1 MEELR
6 SYNLTDWFLFA
17 TIMLSWLYVITKV
30 FRTIGWTM
38 LRRGWRWWKRKDEK
52 ALAMDSFYEAF
63 RLDKLEPGETLTAKT
78 ESGLVIQ
85 VHRLKVVKDA

>member
-17 TIMLSWLYVITKV
+17 TILLTWFYLTMKS
-30 FRTIGWTM
+30 FRWIGKAM
-38 LRRGWRWWKRKDEK
+38 LRRGWRWMNRKDK
-52 ALAMDSFYEAF
+52 KSLAMDTFYEAF

-85 VHRLKVVKDA
+85 VHRPKVVKDA

>member
-1 MEELR
+1 MEAFKNF
-6 SYNLTDWFLFA
+6 SIADWFLLA

-30 FRTIGWTM
+30 FRTIGCTM
-38 LRRGWRWWKRKDEK
+38 LRRRWRWWKRKDEK

-85 VHRLKVVKDA
+85 AHRPKVVKDA

>member
-1 MEELR
+1 MEAFKNF
-6 SYNLTDWFLFA
+6 STTDWFLLA
-17 TIMLSWLYVITKV
+17 TIMLTWSYVTMKA
-30 FRTIGWTM
+30 FHSIGGAM

-52 ALAMDSFYEAF
+52 SLAMDSFYEAF

-85 VHRLKVVKDA
+85 IHRPKVVHDA